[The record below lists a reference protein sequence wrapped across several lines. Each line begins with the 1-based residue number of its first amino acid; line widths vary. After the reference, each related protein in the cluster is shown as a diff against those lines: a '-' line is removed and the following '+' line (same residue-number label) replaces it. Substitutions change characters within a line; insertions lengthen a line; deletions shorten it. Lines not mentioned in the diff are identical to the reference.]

1 MPRPQKMRSVQRP
14 PLHGG
19 FKPTGVKARF
29 LKDITLT
36 LDEFEAIRLADYE
49 GQDQIEAAAAMG
61 ISRSTFSRLVERAR
75 RQVAR
80 FLVEGAHLRIDG
92 GEVHFEGNLIRCA
105 DCGNVLQRPL
115 VPETMRCPEC
125 GSTNLIDLAGG
136 FGHGRCCYR
145 HHRGRRR

>member
-1 MPRPQKMRSVQRP
+1 MPRPLKMRSVQRP

-61 ISRSTFSRLVERAR
+61 ISRSTFSPVRTPRA
-75 RQVAR
+75 AS
-80 FLVEGAHLRIDG
+80 IDG
-92 GEVHFEGNLIRCA
+92 WSWLRSVN
-105 DCGNVLQRPL
+105 DCGAFSCAQ
-115 VPETMRCPEC
+115 
-125 GSTNLIDLAGG
+125 
-136 FGHGRCCYR
+136 
-145 HHRGRRR
+145 